1 MCPLHHD
8 HQINFK
14 IQIKKPGSELFSQE
28 QVQLSSPRECLT
40 SVFGMGTGVSTPLLL
55 PDLFLR
61 SIPQNLMTICRIF
74 VATQS
79 KVGVRSFIIL
89 IFDQVLDRLVPFNS
103 AHHCASI
110 LGLSTSSYLRGL
122 TSFEWEISSWGGLRA

>member
-14 IQIKKPGSELFSQE
+14 KIKKKPGSELFSQE

-55 PDLFLR
+55 PDLFLEVD
-61 SIPQNLMTICRIF
+61 P
-74 VATQS
+74 S
-79 KVGVRSFIIL
+79 KPDDNFK
-89 IFDQVLDRLVPFNS
+89 
-103 AHHCASI
+103 
-110 LGLSTSSYLRGL
+110 YL
-122 TSFEWEISSWGGLRA
+122 TSLHSLK